1 MTCFLDFLHCY
12 QAPARLVNAAHPCA
26 SPFPPNGWIS
36 SWTRLNFLLYV
47 QEDMICVQIILTDT
61 DHKADFHE
69 AEPYHHSLD
78 AARQTPKPQIPL
90 REGVFSLITPLWHRT
105 PALLIKRGR
114 EHNSTRSR
122 SHQVHEEVS
131 ERLEMSEIERRG
143 GKSLLSSRSCEAEIP
158 PGLQSPP
165 KPSPGLRRH
174 QAPQSGHSSPG
185 PFPALRQEAT
195 GQPGSRDDLRLG
207 GRGQGAGGGGENK
220 TAPNESPREKWLFGA
235 PQRRSAGQ
243 NSQEG
248 GAGSPARLAA
258 CPPVLRPRTHTHTA
272 PPRRRNKTRPRPG
285 RWRPRAPRPAPS
297 GSTWGRGTAPS
308 SPGGRRRRHRRRRCT
323 GGGCSNCRRCGAGP
337 GRRGQALG
345 GPQWAGDG
353 RPRARHHLLL
363 LVLLLLPL
371 GGGARTAR
379 FGTASCRVHG
389 AVPARQPP
397 AAVTAQRGTSLWPS
411 GSAGPVPSQL
421 LRTAASPGRALR
433 EAELCGAPLY
443 NINIALLLNPK
454 HNAIQLPGRT
464 WTPSQGGALP
474 RPQATAPFPPAVPSR
489 PLPRRSG
496 TTWRRPRCSTA
507 LWGAGGPAARGW
519 VRQVP
524 HGVGS
529 AESKKWANNN
539 LQS

>member
-174 QAPQSGHSSPG
+174 QTPQSGHSSPG

-207 GRGQGAGGGGENK
+207 GRGRGREQDRSERKPEGKVTLRG
-220 TAPNESPREKWLFGA
+220 SPA
-235 PQRRSAGQ
+235 PQR
-243 NSQEG
+243 
-248 GAGSPARLAA
+248 GAEL
-258 CPPVLRPRTHTHTA
+258 
-272 PPRRRNKTRPRPG
+272 
-285 RWRPRAPRPAPS
+285 
-297 GSTWGRGTAPS
+297 
-308 SPGGRRRRHRRRRCT
+308 PGGRR
-323 GGGCSNCRRCGAGP
+323 GV
-337 GRRGQALG
+337 
-345 GPQWAGDG
+345 
-353 RPRARHHLLL
+353 PR
-363 LVLLLLPL
+363 
-371 GGGARTAR
+371 
-379 FGTASCRVHG
+379 
-389 AVPARQPP
+389 PARSLPARPP
-397 AAVTAQRGTSLWPS
+397 
-411 GSAGPVPSQL
+411 
-421 LRTAASPGRALR
+421 SP
-433 EAELCGAPLY
+433 
-443 NINIALLLNPK
+443 
-454 HNAIQLPGRT
+454 HSHT
-464 WTPSQGGALP
+464 HS
-474 RPQATAPFPPAVPSR
+474 S
-489 PLPRRSG
+489 
-496 TTWRRPRCSTA
+496 TT
-507 LWGAGGPAARGW
+507 
-519 VRQVP
+519 
-524 HGVGS
+524 
-529 AESKKWANNN
+529 
-539 LQS
+539 